1 MLYKSL
7 VRPVVCY
14 GSETW
19 VLLSKEIT
27 RLRVFERRIIRKI
40 LGGVHEEHGW
50 RIRTN
55 IEVDHFLGHEDIIRF
70 IKSPRIRW
78 LDHVMRTRE
87 REVKSILEA
96 QMEGKRRR
104 GRARSRWL
112 DDVREDLQTL
122 GVVAW
127 RTVVQD
133 RDKWRETVGEAR
145 LHLALQS
152 RRKKKKEGKS

>member
-1 MLYKSL
+1 MGEIFELIEEKAKQMGLSINQEKTKYMQLTQQGRYRQLGNISIGNYNFEEVDSFTYL
-7 VRPVVCY
+7 
-14 GSETW
+14 GSEINSLNKTQ
-19 VLLSKEIT
+19 
-27 RLRVFERRIIRKI
+27 
-40 LGGVHEEHGW
+40 
-50 RIRTN
+50 RTQ
-55 IEVDHFLGHEDIIRF
+55 
-70 IKSPRIRW
+70 
-78 LDHVMRTRE
+78 E

-133 RDKWRETVGEAR
+133 RDK
-145 LHLALQS
+145 
-152 RRKKKKEGKS
+152 